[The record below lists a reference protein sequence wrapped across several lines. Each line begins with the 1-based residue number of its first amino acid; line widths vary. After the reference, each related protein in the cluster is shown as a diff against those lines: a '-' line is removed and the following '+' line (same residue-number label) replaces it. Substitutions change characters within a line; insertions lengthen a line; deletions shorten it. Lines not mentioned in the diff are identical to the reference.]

1 MALGLRLRKQLVL
14 RITTDKKISRDKR
27 RHHEDEQE
35 EEEEEQRIGIG
46 MGSLPSPRRG
56 KMVPATPTSI
66 WWNINYATNKQ
77 RPVQLKKI
85 QKAQGEAD
93 EKHFVLG
100 NRLAQ
105 RKNHRSLFRYWFLNC
120 DSN

>member
-1 MALGLRLRKQLVL
+1 MALGLRLRKQLEL

-35 EEEEEQRIGIG
+35 EKEEQRIGIG
-46 MGSLPSPRRG
+46 MGSLPSRRRG

-93 EKHFVLG
+93 ENTSYLG
-100 NRLAQ
+100 TDLHSE
-105 RKNHRSLFRYWFLNC
+105 KIIDHYSDIGF
-120 DSN
+120 